1 MSGAVFG
8 IRSVTGSAAERE
20 EILSG
25 EKTSQPIGGWSLEK
39 FANEQ
44 IRSLV
49 QQVFSPGVTPSVR
62 QVVFSAVDAETD
74 IRAICRQVGETLA
87 AEILE
92 DVAIVDPS
100 QISCGREMEQI
111 SGVER
116 NGGRAYRETRNRL
129 RGNLWMVALGANGD
143 GMNALSLH
151 KRLGEIRREFAYS
164 IIAGGASGESNQS
177 IAMAQCVDGMIL
189 VLSARYT
196 RRLAALKVR
205 DALDSARVRLLGTVL
220 SDREFPI
227 PERIYRRL

>member
-8 IRSVTGSAAERE
+8 IRSVTGRAAKRE
-20 EILSG
+20 EISSG
-25 EKTSQPIGGWSLEK
+25 EKTSQPVAGWSLDR

-49 QQVFSPGVTPSVR
+49 QQVFSPGLTPSVR

-87 AEILE
+87 AEIME
-92 DVAIVDPS
+92 DVAVVDPS
-100 QISCGREMEQI
+100 QISCGCEMKRL
-111 SGVER
+111 SDVER
-116 NGGRAYRETRNRL
+116 DGGQPYRETGNRL
-129 RGNLWMVALGANGD
+129 RGNLWAVPFGTNGD
-143 GMNALSLH
+143 GMNTFSLH

-164 IIAGGASGESNQS
+164 IIAGAASGESNQS

-189 VLSARYT
+189 VLSARHT

-205 DALDSARVRLLGTVL
+205 AALDSARVRLLGTVL